1 MEDINIMLTIKSDIY
16 LSISLFSLLI
26 TALIIAPFVHEI
38 SIICAVI
45 LEGCEFYYLN
55 FKLTLLEGLKASTEI
70 LCPLEIYNYVTISLA
85 GFFSTLAIGN
95 LILFFVFYFY
105 RRYGHVLLCSLFIG
119 FGFIFNSLL
128 CFFEKTEVSD
138 FFLYTY
144 GIELNSLYFVGTP
157 LLLSYLYIVF
167 YFFRIYLNK
176 EVFA

>member
-1 MEDINIMLTIKSDIY
+1 MLMRKSDIY

-26 TALIIAPFVHEI
+26 TSLIIAPFVHEI
-38 SIICAVI
+38 SIIGAVI

-55 FKLTLLEGLKASTEI
+55 FKLTLLEGLKASTKI
-70 LCPLEIYNYVTISLA
+70 LCPLETYNYITISLA
-85 GFFSTLAIGN
+85 GFFSTLLLGN
-95 LILFFVFYFY
+95 LLLFFVFYFY
-105 RRYGHVLLCSLFIG
+105 RKYGHVLLCNLFIG

-144 GIELNSLYFVGTP
+144 GIQLNSLYLVGTP

-167 YFFRIYLNK
+167 YFFRIYLNR